1 VAAPTNPIRDSEGLI
16 ALVVLKK
23 RVVPGAHISQCPATI
38 QRSRTRAP
46 LVRFICH
53 CTITSVAVSI
63 VLRPSLKLAIVLLV
77 LLVVKSHSTLHTH
90 TTLVFL
96 RPVMKN
102 IATNCMPE
110 VVSDLPYNFKKVV
123 ESCPQV
129 DS

>member
-1 VAAPTNPIRDSEGLI
+1 M
-16 ALVVLKK
+16 
-23 RVVPGAHISQCPATI
+23 
-38 QRSRTRAP
+38 
-46 LVRFICH
+46 
-53 CTITSVAVSI
+53 AVSI